1 MGQMAAGEATLLGRV
16 PLFSGLDQDDLAA
29 LSARVRHR
37 KYARGEAVFLKGDP
51 GTSLCIVE
59 LGRIKLGFTSVEGR
73 EVIFDLLGPGE
84 EFGELA
90 LLDGEPRSADAVA
103 VEPSRLLLLDR
114 GEFVRYLEQHGRLA
128 LQLLAIMSQ
137 RLRRDA
143 ELIQDAVFLD
153 VPARVARTLLRL
165 AVDDVTPGP
174 PGVRRTPRLI
184 QSDLA
189 GLVGTTRET
198 LNKWLSMYET
208 QGLIRLE
215 KEGIAVLQPDALRRR
230 IY

>member
-1 MGQMAAGEATLLGRV
+1 MAAGDTALLGRV
-16 PLFSGLDQDDLAA
+16 PLFGGLDQADLAA
-29 LSARVRHR
+29 LGARLRHR
-37 KYARGEAVFLKGDP
+37 RYARGEAVFLKGDP

-59 LGRIKLGFTSVEGR
+59 TGRVKLGFTSVEGR
-73 EVIFDLLGPGE
+73 AVIFDLLGPGE

-103 VEPSRLLLLDR
+103 VEASKLLLLDR
-114 GEFVRYLEQHGRLA
+114 DEFVRYLENHARLG
-128 LQLLAIMSQ
+128 LQLMSILSR

-165 AVDDVTPGP
+165 AIDDLSAGQT
-174 PGVRRTPRLI
+174 GVRRTPRLI

-189 GLVGTTRET
+189 GMVGTTRET
-198 LNKWLSMYET
+198 LNKWLATYES

-215 KEGIAVLQPDALRRR
+215 KGGIVVLQPEVLRQR